1 MPCLRAALPRLAGG
15 RSGAA
20 TGTPTPVRRSALS
33 CPRRW
38 AGANGGRRGKEFGPA
53 KNSGRAAPV
62 VPQAGLETPGPGLP
76 GAGEPWGV
84 PSPEHAAS
92 PRGLLGSVRSWRSP
106 HPLHKQSVG
115 KGGVSLPYR
124 GLPRAFRGSPLPALL
139 FWALPSGAGLPGAAS
154 GFSRP
159 PSPRGRG
166 REPRSFPRRRPAP
179 RRSRPAEEEGAGA
192 GWAAPFSLR

>member
-1 MPCLRAALPRLAGG
+1 MEGEGG
-15 RSGAA
+15 RNLAPLKIAA
-20 TGTPTPVRRSALS
+20 AQPRWCRRPGWRPPARGCS
-33 CPRRW
+33 CPR
-38 AGANGGRRGKEFGPA
+38 GRG
-53 KNSGRAAPV
+53 
-62 VPQAGLETPGPGLP
+62 
-76 GAGEPWGV
+76 GAGEPWGL

-92 PRGLLGSVRSWRSP
+92 PWGLLGSVRSWRSP